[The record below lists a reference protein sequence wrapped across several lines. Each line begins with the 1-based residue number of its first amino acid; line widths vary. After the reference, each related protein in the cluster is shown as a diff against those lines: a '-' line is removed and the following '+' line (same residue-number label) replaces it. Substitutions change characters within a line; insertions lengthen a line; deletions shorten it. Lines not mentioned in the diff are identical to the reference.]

1 MYSCILHATDLSEN
15 HFELCQKAMALA
27 KTFKA
32 KIYFLHVI
40 EQPAFSQLA
49 QGLGFAE
56 LGKPASD
63 DAETVMQ
70 LLGDAVGLPVNHQY
84 IATGTAY
91 QQILDK
97 INELGCDLVIL
108 GSHPNSAI
116 PRFLGSTA
124 HAVMQHATC
133 DVMTLRSID

>member
-1 MYSCILHATDLSEN
+1 VYSCILHATDLSEN
-15 HFELCQKAMALA
+15 HFELCKKAMALA

-32 KIYFLHVI
+32 PIHFLNVI

-56 LGKPASD
+56 LGKPD
-63 DAETVMQ
+63 KEDAQTVMQ
-70 LLGDAVGLPVNHQY
+70 LLGEAIGLPAEFQH

-91 QQILDK
+91 QQILDT

-108 GSHPNSAI
+108 GSHPNHAM
-116 PRFLGSTA
+116 PHFLGSTA
-124 HAVMQHATC
+124 HAVMQHAAC
-133 DVMTLRSID
+133 DVMTLRSGD